1 MDKKDID
8 EMKAMKTLMDIMK
21 AIIDSIVIYFMG
33 KLLPVQSITVKIS
46 KIDYSFF
53 KDSFDEGGKSVLFD
67 MNFLNKLKGFEKDGI
82 NEETIELL

>member
-1 MDKKDID
+1 M
-8 EMKAMKTLMDIMK
+8 
-21 AIIDSIVIYFMG
+21 
-33 KLLPVQSITVKIS
+33 KIS
-46 KIDYSFF
+46 KIDFSFL